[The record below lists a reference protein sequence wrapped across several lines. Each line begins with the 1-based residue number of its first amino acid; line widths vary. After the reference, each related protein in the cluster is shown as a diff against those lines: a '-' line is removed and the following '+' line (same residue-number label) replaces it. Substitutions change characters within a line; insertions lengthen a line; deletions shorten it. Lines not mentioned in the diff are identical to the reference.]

1 MKRFIKI
8 LFLIS
13 IVITLIS
20 CSSNNRE
27 KIFTSDLANFSWD
40 AALNK
45 ISKVIGV
52 EAQNLILQEF
62 LVSWEDEK
70 TENIYI
76 IIIDKSNHNGYSISY
91 QRESSDYTIIKNHCQ
106 IKNVN
111 DSNVVQFK
119 DVIDILNTPNIISIL
134 KIGNI
139 KRLNTKKCA

>member
-76 IIIDKSNHNGYSISY
+76 FIIDKSNHNGYSISY
-91 QRESSDYTIIKNHCQ
+91 KENLLITQ
-106 IKNVN
+106 
-111 DSNVVQFK
+111 
-119 DVIDILNTPNIISIL
+119 LL
-134 KIGNI
+134 KITV
-139 KRLNTKKCA
+139 KSRM